1 MNIIDTHVHLYDE
14 QFKNDIDNVI
24 KRGLEFGIKHF
35 YLPSLNKNTIK
46 PMLEL
51 EKRYYNICYPMIG
64 LHPIYVHPKTINLE
78 LDIINNLLN
87 KHYFVAIGEIGIDLH
102 KNKQFLHEQKYAF
115 STQISW
121 AKKKKL
127 PIVIHSRKAFNEIF
141 NILEE
146 EYSNSTIKGIFHCFY
161 GTLKQA
167 NKIINFGL
175 KLGIGG
181 IITYNN
187 NNIDKFLSK
196 IPLESIV
203 METDA
208 PYLTP
213 EPYRNKRNEPF
224 YLKFILNK
232 ISKIYGLSSEEIA
245 IITTKNVYDIF
256 KTIL

>member
-1 MNIIDTHVHLYDE
+1 MNIIDTHAHLYDKK
-14 QFKNDIDNVI
+14 FSNDIDNVI
-24 KRGLEFGIKHF
+24 KRGLKFGIKHF
-35 YLPSLNKNTIK
+35 YIPSINNNTIK

-51 EKRYYNICYPMIG
+51 EKRYSNLCSSMIG

-78 LDIINNLLN
+78 LDIINNWLN

-102 KNKQFLHEQKYAF
+102 KNKQFLEEQKYAF

-141 NILEE
+141 NILES
-146 EYSNSTIKGIFHCFY
+146 EYSNSTTIKGIFHCFS
-161 GTLKQA
+161 GTLEQA
-167 NKIINFGL
+167 NKIINFGM

-187 NNIDKFLSK
+187 NNIDNFLSK

-203 METDA
+203 LETDA

-213 EPYRNKRNEPF
+213 EPYKGKRNEPF

-232 ISKIYGLSSEEIA
+232 ISKIYGISDEKIA
-245 IITTKNVYDIF
+245 FITTKNVSDIF
-256 KTIL
+256 I